1 MENILHQ
8 NWYRFPCIINK
19 AQFKTVK
26 LKKRKDI
33 ICTCIPVIQYIYNKN
48 TPGTNTNVDVINA
61 IVYNHCKYQTNRN
74 LLVTNAS

>member
-1 MENILHQ
+1 M
-8 NWYRFPCIINK
+8 
-19 AQFKTVK
+19 K

-48 TPGTNTNVDVINA
+48 TPGTNTNVDVIKTPGTNTNVDVINA